1 MMKKVLTT
9 EQKEANKIANKIAN
23 AKSKANK
30 SANDELRAKLTIEA
44 NELLKNGQFKP
55 ITLKNLKYEL
65 ASGKIL
71 KLQKLVETLKMSKN
85 LDKNKD
91 SYGISQVQIK
101 KLDKQHL
108 KEITAFNKKYLI
120 ENIN

>member
-1 MMKKVLTT
+1 MKKILTT
-9 EQKEANKIANKIAN
+9 EQKEANKIAN

-44 NELLKNGQFKP
+44 NELIKNGRFKP

-65 ASGKIL
+65 ASGKLL

-85 LDKNKD
+85 LDKKNIALEYLKYKLIKLRNLTNK
-91 SYGISQVQIK
+91 I
-101 KLDKQHL
+101 
-108 KEITAFNKKYLI
+108 
-120 ENIN
+120 

>member
-1 MMKKVLTT
+1 MKKIWTT
-9 EQKEANKIANKIAN
+9 EQKEANKIAN

-30 SANDELRAKLTIEA
+30 SANDELRAKLLIEA
-44 NELLKNGQFKP
+44 VELIKNGQFKP

-65 ASGKIL
+65 ASGKLL

-91 SYGISQVQIK
+91 SFGISRVQINKAK

-108 KEITAFNKKYLI
+108 KEITAFN
-120 ENIN
+120 